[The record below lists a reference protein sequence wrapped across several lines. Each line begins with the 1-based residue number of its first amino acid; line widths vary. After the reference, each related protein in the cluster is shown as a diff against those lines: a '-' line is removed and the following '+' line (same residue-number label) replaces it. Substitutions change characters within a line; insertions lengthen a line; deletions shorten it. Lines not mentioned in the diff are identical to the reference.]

1 MNFRI
6 IEGDTTDWELYE
18 SFKDLYFNHLEL
30 TLHDIQDRLNL
41 TSSQL
46 NKFRRHTIQ
55 ETGKQRTRIKEGY
68 KWFDLIGYFYEE
80 TVKSSSKA
88 SNMGQFF
95 TPPDVCDLMTKLTVK
110 PLKNNGAG
118 EKMYDCA
125 GGSGRLCLS
134 FHSQYPKALCFSHDL
149 DEFSCKMA
157 VLNFLIHGIKGSVCQ
172 YNSLTGEFYNGWKI
186 NEFPLSIM
194 EINNIQE
201 SMIFIGEKTRNTIKL
216 SCPKHSGQTSLGD
229 YI

>member
-1 MNFRI
+1 MSFYKTFNKLCKVHDNTIVFR
-6 IEGDTTDWELYE
+6 DWLDYSIDQFLINPDLKYFQHDKYNENEYKLFFELFQTWIKNME
-18 SFKDLYFNHLEL
+18 
-30 TLHDIQDRLNL
+30 
-41 TSSQL
+41 
-46 NKFRRHTIQ
+46 
-55 ETGKQRTRIKEGY
+55 TRIKEGY

-88 SNMGQFF
+88 S
-95 TPPDVCDLMTKLTVK
+95 
-110 PLKNNGAG
+110 
-118 EKMYDCA
+118 
-125 GGSGRLCLS
+125 
-134 FHSQYPKALCFSHDL
+134 CFSHDL

-194 EINNIQE
+194 EINNIRE